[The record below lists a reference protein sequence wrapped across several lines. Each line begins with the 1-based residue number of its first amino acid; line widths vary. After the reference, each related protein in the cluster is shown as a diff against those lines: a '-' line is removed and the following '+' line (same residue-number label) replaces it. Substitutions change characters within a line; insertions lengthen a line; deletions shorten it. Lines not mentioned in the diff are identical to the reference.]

1 MNFFIIQAT
10 ECIGTSSSNNAETSS
25 LNGES
30 SDLVKTDSPQSSTTI
45 SRDPLRMSGSN
56 LHSTQRLLKD
66 LFHRVVALEQ
76 KNRQMEILNVT
87 MREQIKQIKMSCIDE
102 EDKWE
107 ILGRSCNGK
116 FVWKIMH
123 FEEQRQKMLQNN
135 QYVIYSHPF
144 YTSPFGYK
152 VGQS

>member
-1 MNFFIIQAT
+1 MHIFIIQPT
-10 ECIGTSSSNNAETSS
+10 ECIGTSSSNNGETSS

-30 SDLVKTDSPQSSTTI
+30 SDVVKTDSPQASTTI

-107 ILGRSCNGK
+107 TLGRSCNGQ

-123 FEEQRQKMLQNN
+123 FEEQRQKMLKNN

-152 VGQS
+152 VG

>member
-1 MNFFIIQAT
+1 MANCSA
-10 ECIGTSSSNNAETSS
+10 NNAETSS
-25 LNGES
+25 LHGES
-30 SDLVKTDSPQSSTTI
+30 SGTATTETSPSFSAM

-76 KNRQMEILNVT
+76 KNRQIEILNVN
-87 MREQIKQIKMSCIDE
+87 MRGQIKELKLMNNKE
-102 EDKWE
+102 EDQWE
-107 ILGRSCNGK
+107 ILWKMCNGK
-116 FVWKIMH
+116 FVWKIKH
-123 FEEQRQKMLQNN
+123 FSEQYQQMLRNN

-152 VGQS
+152 VF

>member
-1 MNFFIIQAT
+1 MAN
-10 ECIGTSSSNNAETSS
+10 CSSTNAETSS

-30 SDLVKTDSPQSSTTI
+30 SGIIPEASPTSTI

-76 KNRQMEILNVT
+76 KNRQIEILNVN
-87 MREQIKQIKMSCIDE
+87 MRAQIKELKLMDNTQEEHWEMLGKM
-102 EDKWE
+102 
-107 ILGRSCNGK
+107 CNGK
-116 FVWKIMH
+116 FVWKINH
-123 FEEQRQKMLQNN
+123 FSEQYEHMLRNK

-152 VGQS
+152 VIILFSF